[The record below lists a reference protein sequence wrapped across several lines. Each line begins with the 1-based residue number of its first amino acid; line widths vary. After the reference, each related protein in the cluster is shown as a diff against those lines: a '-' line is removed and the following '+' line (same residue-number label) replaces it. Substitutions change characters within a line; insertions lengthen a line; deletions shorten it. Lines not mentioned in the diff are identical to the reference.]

1 MHILLLHIFCHI
13 KKPRKKRA
21 RQKREIIKKG
31 GNGWNKTG
39 KRIKTSDIIFKF
51 LEITAFFLPF
61 KIGGPQ
67 YKSIEVPLIKR
78 HQNNVQVAIYL
89 SVCLTMYS
97 RSGQGQGLTFL
108 EPSVPFLLCPKHNN
122 FRDRNLNMKSKIN
135 VFCPPGNGRRF
146 LGELMGPKPGNRGM

>member
-1 MHILLLHIFCHI
+1 MNQYPTVYIPRPGREGEKERKRERYMHILLLHIFCHI

-61 KIGGPQ
+61 KIGGP
-67 YKSIEVPLIKR
+67 
-78 HQNNVQVAIYL
+78 
-89 SVCLTMYS
+89 
-97 RSGQGQGLTFL
+97 
-108 EPSVPFLLCPKHNN
+108 
-122 FRDRNLNMKSKIN
+122 
-135 VFCPPGNGRRF
+135 
-146 LGELMGPKPGNRGM
+146 